1 VLPSVY
7 RDYYGHSHVQPELM
21 GFALLESMACGT
33 PAVCSR
39 VGGMPEFVRH
49 GRTGFVFDEPAE
61 LTRCLRALASDPGLA
76 DRMGKEARR
85 VVEREFDR
93 RVCGDKLV
101 TLYRE
106 LIVGRRAEARRA
118 A

>member
-7 RDYYGHSHVQPELM
+7 RDHYGHSHVQPELM
-21 GFALLESMACGT
+21 GFTLMESMACGT

-61 LTRCLRALASDPGLA
+61 LTRYLVALASDPGLA
-76 DRMGKEARR
+76 DRMGREARR

-93 RVCGDKLV
+93 RACGGKLV
-101 TLYRE
+101 AVYRE
-106 LIVGRRAEARRA
+106 LVAGRAVARRA